1 MDERLRTLLRDPGF
15 REYHRGLT
23 PDFNAFDV
31 LRNADYEI
39 RQSNVLA
46 WLLRSSATHGVG
58 SAFLEWFVAHVRERL
73 RDGDAKPLPELGFEA
88 SNAEIRREWHH
99 VDVTLAF
106 EREKCLIAVENKM
119 SPATAAHVR
128 QVRRYERELRIRY
141 PGHAVRS
148 VLLTTSPE
156 GSFHAPGIAN
166 LGWTSVRDRIR
177 ALLKRREGRRFRARG
192 VRAFIHQYLVLL
204 ARQLDPVESHAFR
217 TLLDDH
223 REILGQL
230 RRVLGEGGNAAVI
243 AKVREDREIYGETLL
258 RLVKESGQRP
268 MDLRRAVS
276 GYLRERGWTPMPS
289 QNPAG
294 THYWLTWTDA
304 DLAETAER
312 LGGRRDTLRWALTF
326 RHHGVWV
333 GFFLHD
339 PPGEAQGEE
348 TLVDRLRVFLETT
361 PINRQRP
368 DDYSMEERGFGWY
381 RLYYTSLL
389 PHDELFALSRSAAR
403 TEVIRRLEA
412 FMESSESEYAR
423 IADTFRCLAFRP
435 EETPS
440 LLRESA

>member
-1 MDERLRTLLRDPGF
+1 MDEKLRTLLDDPRF
-15 REYHRGLT
+15 REYHRGLK
-23 PDFNAFDV
+23 PEFSAFDV

-46 WLLRSSATHGVG
+46 WLLQSSETHGVG

-88 SNAEIRREWHH
+88 SSVGVWRERDY
-99 VDVTLAF
+99 VDATLAF
-106 EREKCLIAVENKM
+106 EREKCLIAIENKM
-119 SPATAAHVR
+119 SPATAAHVK

-166 LGWTSVRDRIR
+166 LSWTSVRDRIR
-177 ALLKRREGRRFRARG
+177 ALLERREGRRFRAPG
-192 VRAFIHQYLVLL
+192 VRAFIRQYLVLL
-204 ARQLDPVESHAFR
+204 ARWLDPVESHAFR
-217 TLLDDH
+217 TLLDEH

-276 GYLRERGWTPMPS
+276 AYLHGRGSTPMSS

-294 THYWLTWTDA
+294 THYWLTWTDP

-333 GFFLHD
+333 GFFLQD
-339 PPGEAQGEE
+339 PPGEAQREE
-348 TLVDRLRVFLETT
+348 TLVDRLRAFVEAT

-368 DDYSMEERGFGWY
+368 DDYSMEDRGFGGY

-423 IADTFRCLAFRP
+423 IVDTFRCLAFRP
-435 EETPS
+435 EDPIATSE
-440 LLRESA
+440 ESA